1 MCNSPCE
8 KLVGVRFVS
17 KLTFDARINEICE
30 KAGLKLNA
38 LARITPY
45 MDLNKKRLLLNAF
58 FMSQFN
64 YCQLVWMCHNHT
76 KNNKINRLHKDVF
89 V

>member
-1 MCNSPCE
+1 M
-8 KLVGVRFVS
+8 
-17 KLTFDARINEICE
+17 TFA
-30 KAGLKLNA
+30 KQAGLKLNA

-64 YCQLVWMCHNHT
+64 YCRLFWMRHNRM
-76 KNNKINRLHKDVF
+76 KNNKINRLHT
-89 V
+89 

>member
-1 MCNSPCE
+1 MRKALRCQI
-8 KLVGVRFVS
+8 VS
-17 KLTFDARINEICE
+17 KLTFDAHIDEICE

-38 LARITPY
+38 LARITPH
-45 MDLNKKRLLLNAF
+45 MDLNKKRLLLNVF

-76 KNNKINRLHKDVF
+76 KNNKKNRLHKDVF